1 MEFMKIMRVMA
12 NKGLPIEPD
21 DPEAWEK
28 EIEMHTNI
36 YELFTNK
43 IKSYSTTIEED
54 LELEKESNL
63 S

>member
-1 MEFMKIMRVMA
+1 
-12 NKGLPIEPD
+12 
-21 DPEAWEK
+21 
-28 EIEMHTNI
+28 MHTNI
-36 YELFTNK
+36 SELFTNK